1 MTGQVDK
8 ASILGTNVVG
18 GIGEWS
24 NVILASLDKASGLSK
39 EDLEG
44 KAKGSVVK
52 VERDHKYL
60 TMLKVTRDP
69 MVNMADRVLGG
80 CLWVIGSSARGGSRC
95 VGGSSGSHRDIIRK
109 EV

>member
-1 MTGQVDK
+1 M
-8 ASILGTNVVG
+8 
-18 GIGEWS
+18 
-24 NVILASLDKASGLSK
+24 ASLDKASGLSK

-80 CLWVIGSSARGGSRC
+80 CLWVIGLSARGGSRC